1 MTDEKQDMVHIED
14 RTGSLVG
21 DEKADHGL
29 AAAATDEEHNLTLM
43 QALKKYPQACF
54 WSIAISSSIIMEG
67 YDIVLIYSFFGQ
79 PAFVKKYGEF
89 DAATGKYSLSAA
101 WQAGLGN
108 GTQIGTVI
116 GAFLNGYLTHKFG
129 YRKVMIASL
138 LSLLGLIFIPFF
150 APSVEVLLIG
160 QILCGIPWGVFATM
174 APAYASEVCPTALRG
189 YLTVYVNLTWA
200 FGQLVGAGVQSG
212 VSGITTQW
220 AYRIPFA
227 IQWVW
232 PIPIALLAFL
242 APESPWHLIRTGD
255 NEGALR
261 SIQRLSSGKTDNE
274 NRAQLAMMQH
284 TNQLEM
290 DLSAGTSYWD
300 CFNGIDRRRTEIV
313 CMVFAAQPFC
323 GSAMGGTPT
332 YFFIQAGL
340 PTSISFKMTVGG
352 LAMASVGTIISWYLL
367 SAFGRRTLYLWGLGL
382 LTIVLSTTGAISAA
396 DATSVAGNYAQAVMM
411 LMWLFIYYL
420 TVGPIC
426 YAIVGETST
435 TRLRNKSVCLARIAY
450 YIANIICGAIN
461 PYLLN
466 PTALNLKGKTGFF
479 WAGTSLVFFVWTFFR
494 LPECKGR
501 TYEELDVLFANKV
514 KTREFRKFDVNV
526 YAEDGETLVKQE

>member
-1 MTDEKQDMVHIED
+1 MVEKKEEMVYIEEKCA
-14 RTGSLVG
+14 SFVA
-21 DEKADHGL
+21 DEKAEHGM
-29 AAAATDEEHNLTLM
+29 AAAAADEEHNLTLM

-54 WSIAISSSIIMEG
+54 WSIAISSAIIMEG

-79 PAFVKKYGEF
+79 PAFVKKYGEY
-89 DAATGKYSLSAA
+89 DAAAGKYTLSAA

-108 GTQIGTVI
+108 ATQIGTVI

-129 YRKVMIASL
+129 YRKVMVASL
-138 LSLLGLIFIPFF
+138 LSLLAFVFVSFF
-150 APSVEVLLIG
+150 APTVEVILIG
-160 QILCGIPWGVFATM
+160 QILCGEA
-174 APAYASEVCPTALRG
+174 
-189 YLTVYVNLTWA
+189 
-200 FGQLVGAGVQSG
+200 
-212 VSGITTQW
+212 
-220 AYRIPFA
+220 
-227 IQWVW
+227 
-232 PIPIALLAFL
+232 
-242 APESPWHLIRTGD
+242 
-255 NEGALR
+255 ALR
-261 SIQRLSSGKTDNE
+261 SIKRLSPTKTE
-274 NRAQLAMMQH
+274 SEHRAQLAMMQH

-290 DLSAGTSYWD
+290 DISAGTSYWD
-300 CFNGIDRRRTEIV
+300 CFKGIDRRRTEIV

-352 LAMASVGTIISWYLL
+352 LGIASIGTIISWYLL

-382 LTIVLSTTGAISAA
+382 LAIILITTGAISAA

-411 LMWLFIYYL
+411 LLWLLIYYL

-426 YAIVGETST
+426 YAIVGETSA

-450 YIANIICGAIN
+450 YIANITCGAVN

-466 PTALNLKGKTGFF
+466 PTALNWKGKTGFF
-479 WAGTSLVFFVWTFFR
+479 WAGTTLIFLIWTFFR

-514 KTREFRKFDVNV
+514 KTREFKKFNVNV